1 MGRLATS
8 FILGYHGC
16 EKSVAEAVVSGNA
29 DLSASSSDF
38 DWLGKGVYFWEADPK
53 RAHEWAEWRASRGDY
68 KNPTV
73 IGAVIDL
80 GNCLDLTTRKDLE
93 LVKSSYE
100 AYCREQTLTKLPI
113 AVNKNSKK
121 DANEDRLLR
130 YLDCAVINYLHYM
143 IGNWVTVPVL
153 EPLDTVRGMFTEGGD
168 LYKGAGFKE
177 KTHSQISV
185 INPDCI
191 KGYFIPR
198 QNI

>member
-16 EKSVAEAVVSGNA
+16 EKSVAEAVVSGKA
-29 DLSASSSDF
+29 DLSASGSDF

-53 RAHEWAEWRASRGDY
+53 RALEWAEWRASRGDY
-68 KNPTV
+68 TDPTV

-80 GNCLDLTTRKDLE
+80 GNCLDLTTRNDLA
-93 LVKSSYE
+93 LVKSSYD
-100 AYCREQTLTKLPI
+100 AYCEEQKLTGLPI

-130 YLDCAVINYLHYM
+130 YLDCAVINYLHYL
-143 IGNWVTVPVL
+143 IGSWATVPVL

-168 LYKGAGFKE
+168 LYQGAGFKQ

-198 QNI
+198 

>member
-1 MGRLATS
+1 LGRLATS

-29 DLSASSSDF
+29 DLNASGSDF

-53 RAHEWAEWRASRGDY
+53 RAKEWAEWRVSRGDY
-68 KNPTV
+68 VDPTV

-100 AYCREQTLTKLPI
+100 IYCDEQWRAKLEI
-113 AVNKNSKK
+113 AVNLDSKG
-121 DANEDRLLR
+121 DPNEDRLLR

-143 IGNWVTVPVL
+143 IGQWKTGPVL
-153 EPLDTVRGMFTEGGD
+153 DPFDSVRGMFTEGGD
-168 LYKGAGFKE
+168 LYEGAGFKE

-198 QNI
+198 